1 MFEFIKNFQK
11 TRDDKFKYVV
21 IGEDGEYLFG
31 ANNYEIT
38 RDICRMLSQ
47 DDTDRFFIFH
57 GNKLNIFSISRELN
71 QDTPVKRSE
80 KRTILDLLFLQGEEL
95 EDALKE
101 LNAVKVEPKKSR
113 LKKQRKNDGN

>member
-1 MFEFIKNFQK
+1 MFDIIKRYQK
-11 TRDDKFKYVV
+11 TKDDRFKYVV
-21 IGEDGEYLFG
+21 IGEDGEYLFA

-38 RDICRMLSQ
+38 HDICRMLSQ

-57 GNKLNIFSISRELN
+57 GNKLNIFSVSRELN

-95 EDALKE
+95 EEALKE

-113 LKKQRKNDGN
+113 LKKQRKKEGN

>member
-80 KRTILDLLFLQGEEL
+80 KRTILDLLFLQGDEL

-101 LNAVKVEPKKSR
+101 LNAVKVEPQKSK
-113 LKKQRKNDGN
+113 LKRQRKNDGN